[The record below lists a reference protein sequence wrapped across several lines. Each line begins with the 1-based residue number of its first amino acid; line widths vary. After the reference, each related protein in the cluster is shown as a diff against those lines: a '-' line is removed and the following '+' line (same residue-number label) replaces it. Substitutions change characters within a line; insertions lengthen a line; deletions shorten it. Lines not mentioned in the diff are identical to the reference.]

1 MNKCIKISMMQQMN
15 FITVNIRNPYSRIDR
30 TDDSFRSTKEV
41 HFGIG
46 LENVR
51 KAIKAYNGTLNIK
64 TNDEFFAVTIIIPIS
79 K

>member
-1 MNKCIKISMMQQMN
+1 MMQQMN

-30 TDDSFRSTKEV
+30 TGDSFRSTKEG

-51 KAIKAYNGTLNIK
+51 KAVKTYNGTLNIK
-64 TNDEFFAVTIIIPIS
+64 TNDGIFAITVIIPIS
-79 K
+79 